1 MASAHGNGCS
11 SLGPACIADAP
22 NDRLAQLARLA
33 VGGSIVCTFPLTFS
47 GLRAQ
52 IQGFLGNAAPGRNT
66 LTVGLL
72 ALVSA
77 MGALI
82 TDLGA
87 VASVTGALISTSLAY
102 ILPSVMAGQHL
113 ARKLRKASASA
124 ASGGKPVSK
133 RLRFELLL
141 ARVLTMVGVALAAIG
156 LHAAKLR

>member
-11 SLGPACIADAP
+11 SLGPACIADSNCRRTTDAP

-102 ILPSVMAGQHL
+102 ILPMILPSVMAGQHL
-113 ARKLRKASASA
+113 ARN
-124 ASGGKPVSK
+124 
-133 RLRFELLL
+133 L
-141 ARVLTMVGVALAAIG
+141 AFLTSVPAY
-156 LHAAKLR
+156 KTSFP

>member
-1 MASAHGNGCS
+1 MPLST
-11 SLGPACIADAP
+11 LGPPDAP
-22 NDRLAQLARLA
+22 NDRLAQLARLTL
-33 VGGSIVCTFPLTFS
+33 GGSIVCTFPLTFS

-52 IQGFLGNAAPGRNT
+52 IQGFLGKAAPDRNT

-113 ARKLRKASASA
+113 AHKLREASATA
-124 ASGGKPVSK
+124 ASGGTPVSK

-156 LHAAKLR
+156 LYAAKLR

>member
-11 SLGPACIADAP
+11 SLGPACIAEAP

-102 ILPSVMAGQHL
+102 ILPMILPSVMAGQHL
-113 ARKLRKASASA
+113 ARN
-124 ASGGKPVSK
+124 
-133 RLRFELLL
+133 L
-141 ARVLTMVGVALAAIG
+141 AFLTSVPAY
-156 LHAAKLR
+156 KTSFP

>member
-77 MGALI
+77 LGALI